1 MAKPVSAGSLA
12 KRSLQS
18 HTWLG
23 LVVSAVMF
31 LICLS
36 GTIAVLHKE
45 FERWEQPTSRK
56 QQATLSN
63 RWSAPIPALQSNTM
77 MTPITTILCSL
88 VPASRGW

>member
-1 MAKPVSAGSLA
+1 MAKSVSAGSLA

-45 FERWEQPTSRK
+45 FERWEQP
-56 QQATLSN
+56 N
-63 RWSAPIPALQSNTM
+63 IP
-77 MTPITTILCSL
+77 
-88 VPASRGW
+88 

>member
-1 MAKPVSAGSLA
+1 MAKSVSAGSFA

-45 FERWEQPTSRK
+45 FERWEQPNI
-56 QQATLSN
+56 AE
-63 RWSAPIPALQSNTM
+63 
-77 MTPITTILCSL
+77 TTHYTIEQVERAYTRFTEQYSDDTHH
-88 VPASRGW
+88 